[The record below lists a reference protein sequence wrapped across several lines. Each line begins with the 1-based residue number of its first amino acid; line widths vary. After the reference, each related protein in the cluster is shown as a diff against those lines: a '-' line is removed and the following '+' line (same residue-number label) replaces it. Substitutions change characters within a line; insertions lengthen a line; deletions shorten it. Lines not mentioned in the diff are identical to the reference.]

1 MNKRKKKKFQNKMK
15 VVMYCRVGT
24 PEQLLPDDRK
34 KETLIVQKNKKALI
48 SYLILSLILILQTIC
63 DIIIHIIME

>member
-15 VVMYCRVGT
+15 VVMYCRVDT
-24 PEQLLPDDRK
+24 AEQLLSDDRK

-48 SYLILSLILILQTIC
+48 S
-63 DIIIHIIME
+63 